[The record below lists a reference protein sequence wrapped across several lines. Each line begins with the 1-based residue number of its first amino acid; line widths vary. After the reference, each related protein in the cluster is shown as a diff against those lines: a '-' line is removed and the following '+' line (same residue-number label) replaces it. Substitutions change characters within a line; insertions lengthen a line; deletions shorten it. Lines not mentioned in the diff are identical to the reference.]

1 MKILIAVPT
10 FETIQPEVFKSI
22 YDLRPAGHD
31 LAFDFVK
38 GYDCAVA
45 RNRIGK
51 MAQEGGYD
59 YVLMVDSDTI
69 IPPDALELMLDTP
82 VDICLG
88 VCPRKNTNEMKT
100 AMIKF
105 GDNSY
110 HDSYF
115 YPELP
120 DGKTRIRGGG
130 FACALVRSYVF
141 TALDYPYFQYVTN
154 ADGSTLSEDFY
165 FCQNAALM
173 GVDVWMDPRV
183 RCGHLARYYQYE

>member
-10 FETIQPEVFKSI
+10 FETIQPEVFKAI

-31 LAFDFVK
+31 LAFNFVK

-69 IPPDALELMLDTP
+69 IPPDALELMLNTP

-88 VCPRKNTNEMKT
+88 VCPRKNTNEKKT

-120 DGKTRIRGGG
+120 EGKTRIRGGG

-173 GVDVWMDPRV
+173 GFDVWMDPRV